1 MYMPTISV
9 IIPVYNGET
18 TIRETIESVLNQTF
32 TDFELIV
39 IDDGSTDST
48 WEAIAQISDPRIQ
61 AFSYPNCG
69 SNASRNRGLEK
80 SSGTYISFI
89 DADDLWT
96 PDKLESQYRT
106 LQDCPEAG
114 LAYSWT
120 DCIDESSQFLRPDSR
135 ATFSGDVF
143 APMLLA
149 HFLSNGSNPLIRR
162 QVFQKLG
169 NFDETLKF
177 AEEWEMYLRVARH
190 YPFVVVPKPQILY
203 RQSANSMSM
212 NVAQMEASAI
222 DVIEK
227 TFAQAPEALQYLKP
241 RSLGNIYKYLT
252 VKALEGTSARQRGIS
267 GFRFYLNALRND
279 RNLLTAPVTLKVLY
293 KAAIISLFSPAIA
306 QNILA
311 KTPKLSN
318 TSTLLGY
325 INLDTSR
332 SP

>member
-1 MYMPTISV
+1 MPKISV
-9 IIPVYNGET
+9 IIPVYNGEM
-18 TIRETIESVLNQTF
+18 TIRETIKSVLNQTF

-39 IDDGSTDST
+39 INDGSTDST
-48 WEAIAQISDPRIQ
+48 LDAIAQISDPRLQ
-61 AFSYPNCG
+61 TFSYPNAG
-69 SNASRNRGLEK
+69 ANVSRNRGLAK
-80 SSGTYISFI
+80 SSGQYISFI

-96 PDKLESQYRT
+96 PDKLESQYQA
-106 LQDCPEAG
+106 LQENPDAG

-135 ATFSGDVF
+135 ATFSGDVL

-149 HFLSNGSNPLIRR
+149 YFLSNGSNPLIRR
-162 QVFQKLG
+162 QVFLELG
-169 NFDETLKF
+169 GFDETLTF
-177 AEEWEMYLRVARH
+177 AQDWEMYLRVARH
-190 YPFVVVPKPQILY
+190 YPFAVVPKPQVLY
-203 RQSANSMSM
+203 RQSASAMSM
-212 NVAQMEASAI
+212 NVVKKEVA
-222 DVIEK
+222 VIQVINRA
-227 TFAQAPEALQYLKP
+227 FDQAPESLQYLKP
-241 RSLGNIYKYLT
+241 RSLGNFYKYQT
-252 VKALEGTSARQRGIS
+252 VKALEGTSTRKRGIS

-293 KAAIISLFSPAIA
+293 KAAVISLFSPPIA